1 MSLCHILKKKLI
13 LLGAKAT
20 ALMNL
25 QQDVIIMIR
34 CDENKEMSFGGSVGK
49 SSL

>member
-13 LLGAKAT
+13 LLGAKAS

-25 QQDVIIMIR
+25 QQDVIMIR